1 MNVAVLGS
9 GAWGKALATLV
20 AEAGHRPHI
29 GYRGKPPGGFRGSPN
44 LAGLTRDADLVL
56 VAVPPAAVREVVR
69 SARPGPRSV
78 VVIAA
83 RGLDIR
89 TGSWL
94 TDIITEESPCLQVGA
109 LAGPALATE
118 VMRRQPS
125 AQVIASRFDAVCQ
138 LTQQALHS
146 AICRVYTS
154 NDLRG
159 VELAGA
165 MVGVLTVAMGISDSM
180 KQGIG
185 VRGVIVT
192 RGLAEAS
199 RLGAAL
205 GAEDRTFAG
214 LAGVGDLIACGS
226 HPEHPG
232 YATGQ
237 IIGRGRP
244 APAGLADEV
253 SAILQLAGRYGV
265 EMPLT
270 TALAAIFSG
279 KLKPRL
285 AIDMLMRR
293 EATSE

>member
-1 MNVAVLGS
+1 VNVAVLGS

-29 GYRGKPPGGFRGSPN
+29 GYRGRPPGGFPGSPN

-56 VAVPPAAVREVVR
+56 VAVPPAAVREVIR
-69 SARPGPRSV
+69 ASRPNPRSQ

-83 RGLDIR
+83 RGLDIH
-89 TGSWL
+89 TGGWL

-109 LAGPALATE
+109 LAGPALAAE
-118 VMRRQPS
+118 VVRRQPS
-125 AQVIASRFDAVCQ
+125 AQVIASQFDAVCQ
-138 LTQQALHS
+138 TTQQALHS
-146 AICRVYTS
+146 PICRVYTS
-154 NDLRG
+154 SDLRG

-165 MVGVLTVAMGISDSM
+165 MVGVLSVAMGISDAM
-180 KQGIG
+180 QQGIG

-214 LAGVGDLIACGS
+214 LAGVGDLIAAGS
-226 HPEHPG
+226 HPDNPG
-232 YATGQ
+232 YAAGLAIGQ
-237 IIGRGRP
+237 GRP
-244 APAGLADEV
+244 APAGLAEEV
-253 SAILQLAGRYGV
+253 GAVLRLAARRSV